1 MDDIEMAR
9 PKGLLILFTSFK
21 LLDILDDAA
30 FRHVVNAMRDYV
42 ETGSEPEGLEPIEQV
57 AFESQREALDGNIET
72 YRRAITAH
80 REAGRKGGRP
90 KKTDGNQKVFDDNQ
104 TEPIGFSE
112 KPNETNSPLK
122 LKTNNYSDT
131 KVSDS
136 NSAEAL
142 PPTPKSRFS
151 PPDVETVKSYFAEKG
166 GTEAQAIRFHA
177 YYESNGWKVGR
188 NPMKNWKA
196 AASGWISRDR
206 EQQQNKPA
214 PGNTSRS
221 AADVYQASK
230 FDEGLL
236 VYNTPY
242 ARRQFYL
249 HPEGECLHG
258 ENGLRGSYWGQR
270 ALADYGEAI
279 AYIATQAVTTFWGG

>member
-1 MDDIEMAR
+1 MAKKLKSVILFSEWKRSLVRLSLEQKGMLLDALLDYPDKGDPAFDDPLLDTVWLFIGNTLSENERKYEETSKKRSEAGKRGNEKRWGATDDIAN
-9 PKGLLILFTSFK
+9 IANATD
-21 LLDILDDAA
+21 DIA
-30 FRHVVNAMRDYV
+30 
-42 ETGSEPEGLEPIEQV
+42 
-57 AFESQREALDGNIET
+57 NI
-72 YRRAITAH
+72 AISKSISKST
-80 REAGRKGGRP
+80 
-90 KKTDGNQKVFDDNQ
+90 
-104 TEPIGFSE
+104 
-112 KPNETNSPLK
+112 
-122 LKTNNYSDT
+122 DT

-206 EQQQNKPA
+206 EQQPNKPA

-221 AADVYQASK
+221 AADVY
-230 FDEGLL
+230 
-236 VYNTPY
+236 
-242 ARRQFYL
+242 
-249 HPEGECLHG
+249 
-258 ENGLRGSYWGQR
+258 
-270 ALADYGEAI
+270 ADIFKGVI
-279 AYIATQAVTTFWGG
+279 